1 MPDTL
6 NFESGTDVFSKMSDV
21 QMTDF
26 RDKLDKLS
34 RDLSAVQVETDEVE
48 QCKKLNKIFGDDFH
62 IPEAKDVSKKQQN
75 FIPPTSS
82 SGEI

>member
-1 MPDTL
+1 M
-6 NFESGTDVFSKMSDV
+6 
-21 QMTDF
+21 
-26 RDKLDKLS
+26 
-34 RDLSAVQVETDEVE
+34 ETDEVE